1 MSIEIG
7 AAPQHFPL
15 AQQVF
20 RGDHIDYAAENHKE
34 GSPMDDQGGVLD
46 RIRSAGR
53 NKLHGDELS
62 AFLRDVDELAGCQD
76 REAAIVV
83 VDRLSKSLG
92 LQTPCPQSCYDA

>member
-1 MSIEIG
+1 
-7 AAPQHFPL
+7 
-15 AQQVF
+15 
-20 RGDHIDYAAENHKE
+20 
-34 GSPMDDQGGVLD
+34 MDDQGGVLD

-92 LQTPCPQSCYDA
+92 LQTPCPQSCYDAFDRCVDSGQSLTKCAGNLVICCNGL